1 LINFP
6 FYGILEKIYAC
17 VSTGSGGAA
26 ALPLPVSCVLFSGF
40 VSFCLPEVHSLS
52 PQNFVIIGCSYMFA
66 IERQR
71 MIKNLLLQNRHV
83 TVTELSDCLNVSE
96 VTIRRDLEKLENEQ
110 FLMRTH
116 GGAVVREH
124 SADVS
129 AGIVATESAEQDSNY
144 IQQIASLAAGMVHE
158 GSIIYL
164 GSGMIPMAMIPELA
178 EKQDLIAL
186 TCSLPTA
193 AALYKNRNIQVIL
206 PGGSVLPNGMLYGPG
221 VQATLESMHV
231 GTAFIEV
238 SGFNNKGFTVRD
250 QETCSLVQQIGQIS
264 DRLVFL
270 CPAQAYGHISVFR
283 IGNLTLADSI
293 VTTADIDP
301 AFKAACAKNSVKLY
315 TAFDA

>member
-1 LINFP
+1 
-6 FYGILEKIYAC
+6 
-17 VSTGSGGAA
+17 
-26 ALPLPVSCVLFSGF
+26 
-40 VSFCLPEVHSLS
+40 
-52 PQNFVIIGCSYMFA
+52 MFA

-124 SADVS
+124 TASVP
-129 AGIVATESAEQDSNY
+129 AGTMITEPAETDDDRA
-144 IQQIASLAAGMVHE
+144 QQIASLASGMVRD

-164 GSGMIPMAMIPELA
+164 GSGTIPLSMVPDLV
-178 EKQDLIAL
+178 EKQDLIVL

-221 VQATLESMHV
+221 VQHTLSSMHV
-231 GTAFIEV
+231 GTAFIEI
-238 SGFNNKGFTVRD
+238 SGFDSKGFTVRD
-250 QETCSLVQQIGQIS
+250 QDAVLQIQQIRRIS
-264 DRLVFL
+264 DKLVFL
-270 CPAQAYGHISVFR
+270 CPAHAFGHISMFR
-283 IGNLTLADSI
+283 IGDLTLADSI

-301 AFKAACAKNSVKLY
+301 SFKAACEKSKIQLF
-315 TAFDA
+315 TAFGS